1 MRISQRLLRF
11 LSGMRIELFI
21 SVSLVRECLSSA
33 PIFGPDSPPADGDRA
48 ENNNDHPSLATA
60 GVISQARMLKELVGK
75 LNALRLDHTEFT
87 CLKALVLFRP
97 GQRLPEKAKHSDVFT
112 Y

>member
-1 MRISQRLLRF
+1 MKGIL
-11 LSGMRIELFI
+11 I

-33 PIFGPDSPPADGDRA
+33 HIFGADSPPSTDGDRV
-48 ENNNDHPSLATA
+48 ENNNEHSTLGTA
-60 GVISQARMLKELVGK
+60 GVISQARKLKELVGK

-97 GQRLPEKAKHSDVFT
+97 GSLLDDFRKL
-112 Y
+112 